1 MAGAVAVDRVLVS
14 ILLGLTA
21 VTGVVDAVSFLALG
35 LFTANMT
42 GNVVLLG
49 FAVAATPGLS
59 VPRSAT
65 ALAMFF
71 AGGLAGGR
79 IAACMRP
86 GPLHRWTGLAFGLE
100 AALLLTAMVLAAGH
114 HSVRPVDSIHIYVI
128 IGLAA
133 LAMGLRSVTVRQ
145 LGIAELSTVV
155 LTLTIADLAR
165 GWAAGAARDPRWA
178 TRIASVAT
186 MFAGAALGAL
196 LARESLALPFAVAGG
211 AAGTCAVA
219 SFLALRGRWAAETGP
234 APAR

>member
-1 MAGAVAVDRVLVS
+1 MAGAVGVDRGLVS

-49 FAVAATPGLS
+49 FAVAGVPGLS

-71 AGGLAGGR
+71 AGGFAGGR
-79 IAACMRP
+79 IAAWMRS

-114 HSVRPVDSIHIYVI
+114 YSVRPVDSIHLYVI
-128 IGLAA
+128 IGLTA
-133 LAMGLRSVTVRQ
+133 LAMGLRGVTVRQ
-145 LGIAELSTVV
+145 LGIAEVSTVV

-196 LARESLALPFAVAGG
+196 LARESLVLPFAVSGIASGVCAT
-211 AAGTCAVA
+211 AA
-219 SFLALRGRWAAETGP
+219 FLALRGRPATPSGPPAAG
-234 APAR
+234 